1 MNFEILLSIYFS
13 YISPILDVLVLTFV
27 LYKAYEL
34 VLRTSSAQLLTSAII
49 VAMVWAVVKLL
60 HLAMLQWLMDMI
72 LPALIVGFAIVF
84 QPEIRK
90 ILLKLGESGWILRRK
105 KSQYTIECVEAVLYA
120 AETLSKQK
128 RGMLVVFLRNTKLDD
143 IIDTGERLDAATY
156 KGVDAYISGSL
167 LITIFQFDTPLHDG
181 AVVIQDNR
189 LIAAGCFLTLSTNY
203 DIKKTFGTRHRAAL
217 GVSEQSD
224 SVALVV
230 SEESGAISLAYDS
243 KLHYDLTH
251 DQLKNTL
258 LKLLSVADYPIDE
271 NEVPNELKTV
281 S

>member
-1 MNFEILLSIYFS
+1 MNFESFLSIYFT
-13 YISPILDVLVLTFV
+13 YISPVLDVAILTFV
-27 LYKAYEL
+27 FYKAYQL
-34 VLRTSSAQLLTSAII
+34 VIRTNSVQILNSAII
-49 VAMVWAVVKLL
+49 VAMAWGIIKIL
-60 HLAMLQWLMDMI
+60 HLSMLQWLLDMI

-90 ILLKLGESGWILRRK
+90 VLLKLGEAGWLTRHK
-105 KSQYTIECVEAVLYA
+105 TQYTIECIEAVLYA
-120 AETLSKQK
+120 AETLSKLK

-143 IIDTGERLDAATY
+143 IIDTGEKLDAASY
-156 KGVDAYISGSL
+156 KGVNAYVSGSL
-167 LITIFQFDTPLHDG
+167 LITIFQYDTPLHDG

-224 SVALVV
+224 SISLVV
-230 SEESGAISLAYDS
+230 SEESGAISLAYDAR
-243 KLHYDLTH
+243 LHYDLTH

-258 LKLLSVADYPIDE
+258 LKLLSVADYPVDE
-271 NEVPNELKTV
+271 NEVPNELKSV